1 MFFTW
6 EDDSLAEGRM
16 EYWQRFSLI
25 DYSGLDMMANITWQF
40 LLCLIQ
46 CNVMTVTSRV
56 SWLDRS
62 TGRNKIGYV
71 LEETFSEK
79 SWLAFGQS
87 LKDKGLIDENFKFND
102 LTLFPP
108 PPP

>member
-1 MFFTW
+1 MK
-6 EDDSLAEGRM
+6 SLCASGVPLEHWFGLFKSEKFAIIPDETKQTIYILYQENVSAEEM
-16 EYWQRFSLI
+16 LQSYYIAVLS
-25 DYSGLDMMANITWQF
+25 A
-40 LLCLIQ
+40 
-46 CNVMTVTSRV
+46 MTVTSRV

-87 LKDKGLIDENFKFND
+87 LKDKGLID
-102 LTLFPP
+102 
-108 PPP
+108 